1 MIAVSP
7 HVERASTRRVPDG
20 VFDHASPGDIAS
32 SSSRTTPRRTRSPAA
47 FRRRLAC
54 ASVTRTSAPSASTR
68 VPDAKEGASRRGRRR
83 RERAP
88 PLGFLFSS
96 ASSSSLSS
104 ASASSGGPAS
114 ASSSSSSSSARC
126 SAHVANH
133 SAAAA
138 RFPAKRSTRGGG
150 DGAEN
155 RRGPPRLGRGAT
167 PSRTRDTP
175 RRRRPRAR
183 RARREDD
190 ATARRFVR
198 DAPRAP
204 PPCPTPRRECAVY
217 LRGEGVSTRPSSRAR
232 RRRRGSPSHAR
243 SSRVTS
249 TCTTSARDT
258 GTDFSSR
265 RVASRTVSSSAAETP
280 VTGSTAPRLNPT
292 TTTRDG
298 STPARRDTPRTSS
311 DVTRARD
318 GGVRLRSRDGGVGRL
333 RETERR
339 RQDAGLAA
347 SPRIPI
353 VLRRKGIQN
362 ATEVTVRILVFVERP
377 RLFRGGGGGGGGVRP
392 HPRDERVQ
400 RPFSRVVVV
409 LEGVRRG
416 NRRGRRRI
424 RTVTFRTRNAFRAAN
439 SRTRNV
445 VVAVARDSAAV
456 ARDSARSVA
465 RDSAAV
471 AFSVARGT
479 RKESRGNARR
489 PA

>member
-1 MIAVSP
+1 MAVGVATALASRFFVLVRLVVVP
-7 HVERASTRRVPDG
+7 LLREWSRGCVVVVLFLLRALIGARRQPL
-20 VFDHASPGDIAS
+20 
-32 SSSRTTPRRTRSPAA
+32 
-47 FRRRLAC
+47 RRRR
-54 ASVTRTSAPSASTR
+54 SIPREEV
-68 VPDAKEGASRRGRRR
+68 DEGRRR
-83 RERAP
+83 RGRKIAGVARASDVERRRAAP
-88 PLGFLFSS
+88 ATPR
-96 ASSSSLSS
+96 
-104 ASASSGGPAS
+104 GGGV
-114 ASSSSSSSSARC
+114 RERD
-126 SAHVANH
+126 AHVA
-133 SAAAA
+133 
-138 RFPAKRSTRGGG
+138 KTT
-150 DGAEN
+150 
-155 RRGPPRLGRGAT
+155 PPRVVSFAT
-167 PSRTRDTP
+167 
-175 RRRRPRAR
+175 R
-183 RARREDD
+183 RARRLRVQRLG
-190 ATARRFVR
+190 ANVR
-198 DAPRAP
+198 CTRAAKAFQ
-204 PPCPTPRRECAVY
+204 RVHRV
-217 LRGEGVSTRPSSRAR
+217 AR
-232 RRRRGSPSHAR
+232 RRRRGSPLPRAIVQSHLHVHHERAR
-243 SSRVTS
+243 H
-249 TCTTSARDT
+249 RDR
-258 GTDFSSR
+258 FLVSSR
-265 RVASRTVSSSAAETP
+265 RVPNGLVLRRRNPGDGIDGAATEP
-280 VTGSTAPRLNPT
+280 DHHHAGRIDARA
-292 TTTRDG
+292 TRHAANELG
-298 STPARRDTPRTSS
+298 RH
-311 DVTRARD
+311 RARD

-377 RLFRGGGGGGGGVRP
+377 RLFRGGGGGGVRP

-456 ARDSARSVA
+456 ARDSAAVA